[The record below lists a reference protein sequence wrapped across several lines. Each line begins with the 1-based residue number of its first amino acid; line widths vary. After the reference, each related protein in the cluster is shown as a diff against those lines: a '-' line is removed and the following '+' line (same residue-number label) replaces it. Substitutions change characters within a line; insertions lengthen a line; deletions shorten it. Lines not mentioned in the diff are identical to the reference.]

1 MKRIV
6 SACGII
12 VLFLLSVPNLMI
24 TSKEGNFHSG
34 TLVIDGEE
42 YVIENTTFVQYGDI
56 IVRNGGRLV
65 IRNATL
71 QFRIDYHEQYS
82 IQIEDNSEIVIKNA
96 DVYPVGDGDVFGIL
110 FRNSSRGY
118 IINMSQG
125 EKNFGTTIV
134 VETGSPNISIENSQL
149 TTIEISDRVKY
160 AIVNVTNSQ
169 IESFGLWIHDGIL
182 EGLTVGY
189 IHDTTI
195 YFTNFRVHLLN
206 VSITKE
212 IIIWTAG
219 NSEIWI
225 YNSKISQ
232 IDVRESSRVYLIN
245 STVGG
250 VIPFL
255 SDREFGANADV
266 SLTLHSGF
274 YKNYTLNFTQIG
286 GWCITLIN
294 TCVGCPPVDYL
305 PPGGWYVKIGPGVKV
320 RIFNSEIDRL
330 RFSTFHGNATVYVKD
345 SVIRWFEFWDFN
357 GVVTLDNVTITEW
370 FSVYKEPDIPQRALI
385 RGNVTIVPKTLQ
397 FMFGLKWFDSIIQR
411 EYPIVVKKGQFYTA
425 YNNFSLK
432 IADPSGKL
440 INSFPV
446 DPSKTYYPIL
456 TYDKTNYEKAFSLK
470 VYGDGFLLGELP
482 ITLLTSTPIEITLGD
497 ILPRDVITA
506 APLIYGN
513 GRVDIEYAKGIWKT
527 MYSDNNYSKLSAKLV
542 VLIGGPLANNVTKK
556 YMQHF
561 PINITNEYPG
571 RGKGVIGTAIVG
583 DKIYVLLAGSDRWGT
598 KAAVEIFKGL
608 KTLDNRPIFVDW
620 NNGNPQIVKG

>member
-1 MKRIV
+1 MV
-6 SACGII
+6 
-12 VLFLLSVPNLMI
+12 
-24 TSKEGNFHSG
+24 TSKGGNSHNG

-42 YVIENTTFVQYGDI
+42 YVIENTTFTQYGDI
-56 IVRNGGRLV
+56 IVRNGGKLI
-65 IRNATL
+65 IRNAVVD
-71 QFRIDYHEQYS
+71 FKEDYHEEYK
-82 IQIEDNSEIVIKNA
+82 IV
-96 DVYPVGDGDVFGIL
+96 VGD
-110 FRNSSRGY
+110 
-118 IINMSQG
+118 
-125 EKNFGTTIV
+125 
-134 VETGSPNISIENSQL
+134 
-149 TTIEISDRVKY
+149 
-160 AIVNVTNSQ
+160 NSQ
-169 IESFGLWIHDGIL
+169 IIVENSIVDSKWRFMILMKDNSIGIFRNFTSDDWGPGIVLFSGSPTVEIYNSNFDCIETMESLSSGNVITSNSSFSLHMFL
-182 EGLTVGY
+182 VGNVQIENLMSY
-189 IHDTTI
+189 TYVPYSFIKTS
-195 YFTNFRVHLLN
+195 NVL
-206 VSITKE
+206 VSIYNSTLKE
-212 IIIWTAG
+212 VGFWTVHD
-219 NSEIWI
+219 SKVWI
-225 YNSKISQ
+225 YNSKIFQ
-232 IDVRESSRVYLIN
+232 IDVRESSCVHLIN
-245 STVGG
+245 STIGG
-250 VIPFL
+250 IIPFL
-255 SDREFGANADV
+255 SDREFGVDADI

-274 YKNYTLNFTQIG
+274 YKNYTLDFTQIG